1 MFIFFFRSE
10 YIFKFDDKFE
20 MHDDAEV
27 LKRMG
32 LLYGKFFEKKKNLFV
47 FYFSFIYRNILC
59 FKIA

>member
-1 MFIFFFRSE
+1 MFYFFRSE

-32 LLYGKFFEKKKNLFV
+32 LLFGKFIGNNLGKK
-47 FYFSFIYRNILC
+47 
-59 FKIA
+59 